1 MFLNKIFYDDKTI
14 TGWQKLTEIASL
26 RNSTTLIFVSIFLY
40 NKTTVAMVTDS
51 RGNQYWKTV

>member
-14 TGWQKLTEIASL
+14 TRWQKLTEIASL

-51 RGNQYWKTV
+51 WGNQYWKTV